1 MRWPVEPATTLEPV
15 TEQGRLLLV
24 DDEENILRSLRR
36 VLRRGNWLIET
47 APDGEAGLEL
57 FERFRP
63 AVVISDYRMPGMSGV
78 DFLARVKEQ
87 APQTQRIML
96 TGQADQQA
104 IEEAINR
111 SEVFRFVS
119 KPWNDAQLLLTVKS
133 AFEQHHLLSDN
144 LRLHELTAQQNI
156 DLRQLNAELE
166 QRVQHRTQLL
176 SRAKREWEL
185 SFDTID
191 MPMAVIS
198 TDDLTVRRA
207 NRAASRV
214 ARRDETTPGAGL
226 KCHQFLFERDT
237 QCVGCAAGPKLESP
251 STLEVVHRE
260 RTWVASVYPMTDEGT
275 AVCHYRD
282 VTDERALTRRVIE
295 SEKMIAIGNLAGGV
309 AHEINN
315 PLGGILAFS
324 QLMKRDVGR
333 TPQDLE
339 ALDLIEESAMRC
351 KRIVES
357 LLKFS
362 RRPKLEDRRSFS
374 LSKCVEDA
382 AVLFR
387 AQIKKYPRARLELE
401 MAQGLPEVYGDSSQL
416 GQVVLNLLM
425 NGLQALPS
433 GEGHLKATTGHDA
446 GHAFFTVSDTGS
458 GIPAD
463 VIPRIFEPHF
473 TTKPPGEGTGL
484 GLSIAYRIVED
495 HGGHF
500 SVDSKPGRGST
511 FTVRI
516 PVLPGGSTA

>member
-1 MRWPVEPATTLEPV
+1 MENTATPLRESTPASP
-15 TEQGRLLLV
+15 GKLLLV

-36 VLRRGNWLIET
+36 VLRRGEWLIET
-47 APDGEAGLEL
+47 APDAEAGLKI
-57 FERFRP
+57 FESFQP
-63 AVVISDYRMPGMSGV
+63 AVVISDFRMPGMNGV
-78 DFLARVKEQ
+78 EFLARVKEI
-87 APQTQRIML
+87 APGTQRIML

-111 SEVFRFVS
+111 SEVFRFIT

-133 AFEQHHLLSDN
+133 AFEQHELVADN
-144 LRLHELTAQQNI
+144 QRLHELTRQQNT
-156 DLRQLNAELE
+156 DLRQLNADLEL
-166 QRVQHRTQLL
+166 RVQQRTQML

-191 MPMAVIS
+191 TPLTVVGV
-198 TDDLTVRRA
+198 DDLVLRRA
-207 NRAASRV
+207 NVASAKV
-214 ARRDETTPGAGL
+214 SHKEVQALKAGVTCHKFLFDRDTPCTGCPVGPQLKTPG
-226 KCHQFLFERDT
+226 
-237 QCVGCAAGPKLESP
+237 
-251 STLEVVHRE
+251 TLEINHVN
-260 RTWVASVYPMTDEGT
+260 RTYVANIYPMDDEPI

-282 VTDERALTRRVIE
+282 VTDERALTRRLVE

-324 QLMKRDVGR
+324 QLMKRDAGR

-362 RRPKLEDRRSFS
+362 RRSKVEDRRPFDI
-374 LSKCVEDA
+374 SKCVEDA

-387 AQIKKYPRARLELE
+387 AQIKKYPRARLELDL
-401 MAQGLPEVYGDSSQL
+401 APGLPHVYGDPSQL
-416 GQVVLNLLM
+416 GQVVLNLLQ
-425 NGLQALPS
+425 NGLQALPK
-433 GEGHLKATTGHDA
+433 GEGTLSIKTGQKDA
-446 GHAFFTVSDTGS
+446 HCFFTITDTGM
-458 GIPAD
+458 GIPEENVAR
-463 VIPRIFEPHF
+463 VFEPHF

-500 SVDSKPGRGST
+500 SVESKVNEGSA
-511 FTVRI
+511 FTVII
-516 PVLPGGSTA
+516 PVQPGGANS

>member
-1 MRWPVEPATTLEPV
+1 MATNLKPEV
-15 TEQGRLLLV
+15 AQGRLLLV

-36 VLRRGNWLIET
+36 VLRRGDWVIET
-47 APDGEAGLEL
+47 ALDAEAALKA

-63 AVVISDYRMPGMSGV
+63 AVVISDFRMPGMNGV
-78 DFLARVKEQ
+78 DFLAKVKELD
-87 APQTQRIML
+87 PKTQRIML
-96 TGQADQQA
+96 TGQADQHA

-111 SEVFRFVS
+111 SEVFRFIS

-133 AFEQHHLLSDN
+133 AFEQHELVNDN
-144 LRLHELTAQQNI
+144 SRLHDLTQEQNI
-156 DLRQLNAELE
+156 ELRQLNADLEL
-166 QRVQHRTQLL
+166 RVQQRTQML

-191 MPMAVIS
+191 SPLAVVN
-198 TDDLTVRRA
+198 TDDLVIRRA
-207 NRAASRV
+207 NRATAKVSN
-214 ARRDETTPGAGL
+214 RDVVELNQGV
-226 KCHQFLFERDT
+226 KCHEYLFGQPT
-237 QCVGCAAGPKLESP
+237 QCAGCPVGPNLK
-251 STLEVVHRE
+251 T
-260 RTWVASVYPMTDEGT
+260 VASLEIVHGPRTFVAHVYPMDDEPI

-282 VTDERALTRRVIE
+282 VTDERALTKRLIE

-324 QLMKRDVGR
+324 QLMKRDAGR
-333 TPQDLE
+333 TPADLE

-362 RRPKLEDRRSFS
+362 RRSKVEDRRAFD

-387 AQIKKYPRARLELE
+387 AQIKKYPRAKLELNLTP
-401 MAQGLPEVYGDSSQL
+401 GHPPVYGDPSQL
-416 GQVVLNLLM
+416 GQVVLNLLH
-425 NGLQALPS
+425 NGLQALPD
-433 GEGHLKATTGHDA
+433 GEGTLKVETGLRDA
-446 GHAFFTVSDTGS
+446 HCYFKVTDTGC
-458 GIPAD
+458 GIPAENL
-463 VIPRIFEPHF
+463 PRIFEPHF

-500 SVDSKPGRGST
+500 AVDSKIDEGSA
-511 FTVRI
+511 FTVMI
-516 PVLPGGSTA
+516 PVQPGGANP

>member
-1 MRWPVEPATTLEPV
+1 MEPAKTLEPAV
-15 TEQGRLLLV
+15 EAGRLLLV

-47 APDGEAGLEL
+47 APDADAGLQL

-78 DFLARVKEQ
+78 DFLARVKEL
-87 APQTQRIML
+87 APTTQRIML

-133 AFEQHHLLSDN
+133 AFEQHHLLADN
-144 LRLHELTAQQNI
+144 QRLHELTAQQNV
-156 DLRQLNAELE
+156 DLRQLNVELE
-166 QRVQHRTQLL
+166 ERVQNRTQLL

-198 TDDLTVRRA
+198 LDDLSVRRA
-207 NRAASRV
+207 NRASARV
-214 ARRDETTPGAGL
+214 ARREIVNAGSGL
-226 KCHQFLFERDT
+226 RCHQYLFERET
-237 QCVGCAAGPKLESP
+237 PCVGCAAGPKLESP
-251 STLEVVHRE
+251 ATLEVVHRE
-260 RTWVASVYPMTDEGT
+260 RTWVASVYPMSDERT

-324 QLMKRDVGR
+324 QLMKRDEGR

-339 ALDLIEESAMRC
+339 ALDLIEESALRC

-387 AQIKKYPRARLELE
+387 AQIKKYPRAKLQLDL
-401 MAQGLPEVYGDSSQL
+401 AAHLPEVYGDSSQL
-416 GQVVLNLLM
+416 GQVVLNLLQ
-425 NGLQALPS
+425 NGLQAIPK
-433 GEGHLKATTGHDA
+433 GEGTVSVRTGHDA
-446 GHAFFTVSDTGS
+446 GHAYFTVTDTGV
-458 GIPAD
+458 GIPAEHLS
-463 VIPRIFEPHF
+463 RIFEPHF

-500 SVDSKPGRGST
+500 SVESKPNEGAV

-516 PVLPGGSTA
+516 PVLPGGSPHEQ

>member
-1 MRWPVEPATTLEPV
+1 MEPAKTLEPAI
-15 TEQGRLLLV
+15 EAGRLLLV

-47 APDGEAGLEL
+47 APDAEAGLEL

-78 DFLARVKEQ
+78 DFLARVKDL
-87 APQTQRIML
+87 APHTQRIML

-111 SEVFRFVS
+111 SEVFRFIS

-133 AFEQHHLLSDN
+133 AFEQHHLVADN
-144 LRLHELTAQQNI
+144 QRLHELTQSQNVS
-156 DLRQLNAELE
+156 LRQLNSELE
-166 QRVQHRTQLL
+166 DRVAQRTQML

-191 MPMAVIS
+191 MPMQVIS
-198 TDDLTVRRA
+198 TGDLTVRRA
-207 NRAASRV
+207 NTAAAKVSSQQIMSLAPGLRCHEFMFQ
-214 ARRDETTPGAGL
+214 RRTP
-226 KCHQFLFERDT
+226 CT
-237 QCVGCAAGPKLESP
+237 GCPIGPELEVPAKLEIA
-251 STLEVVHRE
+251 HRE
-260 RTWVASVYPMTDEGT
+260 RVWVASIYPMTDEHT
-275 AVCHYRD
+275 AICHYRD
-282 VTDERALTRRVIE
+282 VTDERALTRRLIE

-324 QLMKRDVGR
+324 QLMKRDAGR
-333 TPQDLE
+333 TEQDLE

-374 LSKCVEDA
+374 LNKCVEDA
-382 AVLFR
+382 AVLFK
-387 AQIKKYPRARLELE
+387 AQLKKYPRGQLSLEL
-401 MAQGLPEVYGDSSQL
+401 APTLPEVYGDSSQL
-416 GQVVLNLLM
+416 GQVVLNLLQ
-425 NGLQALPS
+425 NGLQAIPN
-433 GEGHLKATTGHDA
+433 GEGRLSIKTEAADGYA
-446 GHAFFTVSDTGS
+446 WFTVTDTGT
-458 GIPAD
+458 GIPAENLA
-463 VIPRIFEPHF
+463 RIFEPHF

-500 SVDSKPGRGST
+500 SVESKPGQGSA

-516 PVLPGGSTA
+516 PVLPGGALT